1 MNGEFYSEGWAN
13 TGYGAYVTGNSAHF
27 HPSARVWTGCD
38 AFGGPHPTLPMGANT
53 TMHLVAVGTPN
64 DTESDNNAPLGAVDV
79 ESGFVAHNYYV
90 VIDGEGQERLL
101 PLYAISPV
109 FTVGAGPGGWLAM
122 KSIGRINSTGS
133 AHRALALQGPSA
145 GALGPH
151 GIRLALLAALVL
163 AGMALWPT
171 PAPADGEEA
180 GDLVWSA
187 DMTALEYASVST
199 GAAGADLFS
208 NMGGSGNLQVKS
220 LWSHWTAERGG
231 RSRWKPDRPRTE
243 PNREAEGGVHMAFDR
258 PVHAPETAD
267 GTTAPAVAL
276 PVAPGGRRALWPGT
290 AVHPPLRGVGISFA
304 TPSGK
309 REFIR

>member
-1 MNGEFYSEGWAN
+1 
-13 TGYGAYVTGNSAHF
+13 
-27 HPSARVWTGCD
+27 
-38 AFGGPHPTLPMGANT
+38 
-53 TMHLVAVGTPN
+53 
-64 DTESDNNAPLGAVDV
+64 
-79 ESGFVAHNYYV
+79 
-90 VIDGEGQERLL
+90 
-101 PLYAISPV
+101 
-109 FTVGAGPGGWLAM
+109 M

-145 GALGPH
+145 GDLGPH

-220 LWSHWTAERGG
+220 PLVPLDSRARPGVLAGNRIARARNRIGKPKEEFTWHSTD
-231 RSRWKPDRPRTE
+231 RSMHLRRRTE
-243 PNREAEGGVHMAFDR
+243 RR
-258 PVHAPETAD
+258 P
-267 GTTAPAVAL
+267 L
-276 PVAPGGRRALWPGT
+276 PSL
-290 AVHPPLRGVGISFA
+290 
-304 TPSGK
+304 
-309 REFIR
+309 